1 MEIFANPSAFV
12 GAGSCIAVAG
22 WIMGRWH
29 GIAVQSPA
37 APDQPDLLQVSGEAS
52 AKAGIAAATARKAQ
66 TDTADHAIALNELH
80 DEITALRRRER
91 VLASLPSDG
100 FVLENTV
107 SAARNRSTIAIS
119 AAPSTVAQ
127 PSLGASSLTRV

>member
-1 MEIFANPSAFV
+1 MEIFANPAAFV

-66 TDTADHAIALNELH
+66 TDTADPAIALNELH
-80 DEITALRRRER
+80 DEITALRQRER
-91 VLASLPSDG
+91 VLANLSSHA

-107 SAARNRSTIAIS
+107 PAARNRGNIAIS
-119 AAPSTVAQ
+119 SAPQAVAQ
-127 PSLGASSLTRV
+127 PSPGASSLTRV

>member
-1 MEIFANPSAFV
+1 MEIFANPAALV

-29 GIAVQSPA
+29 GTAMEPLA
-37 APDQPDLLQVSGEAS
+37 EPDQADLLHVPGEAS
-52 AKAGIAAATARKAQ
+52 VDAGIATPTAHKAQ
-66 TDTADHAIALNELH
+66 TDTADKAIGLDELH

-91 VLASLPSDG
+91 VLASLRSDG
-100 FVLENTV
+100 FVLENIIPG
-107 SAARNRSTIAIS
+107 ARHRSTIAIS